1 MVASRTAI
9 DGALVPY
16 TAVAVDTSSTD
27 FDCTVLGLGFAR
39 RLYVGGA
46 GDVKVT
52 FLGGGVVTYK
62 SKPQGSFV
70 DGAITKVW
78 KTGTSATDLI
88 AEE

>member
-1 MVASRTAI
+1 MSVSRTAI
-9 DGALVPY
+9 QGGLVPFD
-16 TAVAVDTSSTD
+16 AVAVDISSTD
-27 FDCTVLGLGFAR
+27 HDCTSMGLGFSR
-39 RLYVGGA
+39 RIYVGGA